1 MIKKL
6 IIQIIVIQNIFGANY
21 KYGEKQIVNILYEYF
36 NSSKNAPALIGHQF
50 FQDSDERV
58 FQIDIK
64 TDIEMVYEAII
75 FSFEGINKIA
85 NLSKVNYS
93 HAIIIIHFNENA
105 LPAVAESNIPCSR
118 KFFIEKTYNEN
129 QWRKHCL
136 TIKNYH

>member
-6 IIQIIVIQNIFGANY
+6 IIQIIVIQNIFGADY

-36 NSSKNAPALIGHQF
+36 SSSKNAPALIGHQF
-50 FQDSDERV
+50 FQDSDDRV

-64 TDIEMVYEAII
+64 TDIEMVNEAII
-75 FSFEGINKIA
+75 FSFEGINKLA
-85 NLSKVNYS
+85 SLSKVNYS

-129 QWRKHCL
+129 QWRKYCL

>member
-6 IIQIIVIQNIFGANY
+6 IIQIIVIQNIFGADY

-36 NSSKNAPALIGHQF
+36 SSSKDAPALIGHQF

-58 FQIDIK
+58 FQIDIR
-64 TDIEMVYEAII
+64 TDIEMVNEAII

>member
-6 IIQIIVIQNIFGANY
+6 IIQIIVIQNIFGADY

-36 NSSKNAPALIGHQF
+36 SSSKNAPNLIGHQF

-64 TDIEMVYEAII
+64 TDIEMVNEAII

-93 HAIIIIHFNENA
+93 HAIIIIHFSENA
-105 LPAVAESNIPCSR
+105 LPAVAESNIQCSR

>member
-6 IIQIIVIQNIFGANY
+6 IIQIIVIQNIFGADY

-36 NSSKNAPALIGHQF
+36 SSSKNAPALIGHQF

-64 TDIEMVYEAII
+64 TDIEMVNEAII
-75 FSFEGINKIA
+75 FSFEGINKLA
-85 NLSKVNYS
+85 SLSKVNYS

-129 QWRKHCL
+129 QWRKYCL

>member
-6 IIQIIVIQNIFGANY
+6 IIQIIVIQNIFGADY
-21 KYGEKQIVNILYEYF
+21 KYGEKHIVNILYEYF
-36 NSSKNAPALIGHQF
+36 SSSKNAPILIGHQF

-64 TDIEMVYEAII
+64 TDIEMVNEAII

-129 QWRKHCL
+129 QWRKYCL

>member
-6 IIQIIVIQNIFGANY
+6 IIQIIVIQNIFGADY

-36 NSSKNAPALIGHQF
+36 SSSKNAPALIGHQF

-64 TDIEMVYEAII
+64 TDIEMVNEAII

-129 QWRKHCL
+129 QWRKYCL

>member
-6 IIQIIVIQNIFGANY
+6 IIQIIVIQNIFGASH

-36 NSSKNAPALIGHQF
+36 NASKNAPALIGHQF
-50 FQDSDERV
+50 FQNSDEKV

-64 TDIEMVYEAII
+64 TDIEMVNEAII
-75 FSFEGINKIA
+75 FSFEGINKLA
-85 NLSKVNYS
+85 SLSKVNYS

-129 QWRKHCL
+129 QWRKYCL

>member
-6 IIQIIVIQNIFGANY
+6 IIQIIVIQNIFGADY

-36 NSSKNAPALIGHQF
+36 SSSKNAPALIGHQF
-50 FQDSDERV
+50 FQDSDEKV

-64 TDIEMVYEAII
+64 TDIEMVNEAII
-75 FSFEGINKIA
+75 FSFEGINKLA
-85 NLSKVNYS
+85 SLSKVNYS

-129 QWRKHCL
+129 QWRKYCL

>member
-6 IIQIIVIQNIFGANY
+6 IIQIIVIQNIFGADY

-36 NSSKNAPALIGHQF
+36 SSSKNSPTLIGHQF

-64 TDIEMVYEAII
+64 TDIEMVNEAII

-105 LPAVAESNIPCSR
+105 LPAVAESNIHCSR

>member
-64 TDIEMVYEAII
+64 TDIEMVNEAII

-105 LPAVAESNIPCSR
+105 LPAVAESNIP
-118 KFFIEKTYNEN
+118 
-129 QWRKHCL
+129 
-136 TIKNYH
+136 